1 MLDPNGRSQYT
12 SLLTPPPG
20 YSLDQALGTTF
31 SLDIPTLLTIPV
43 HLSLLGAERRD
54 DGIAVYESVRRTMDR
69 VTLYL
74 QRGQMRAPT
83 AGNHLFGLLE
93 PCMVE
98 VEPPGDGV
106 FHPKV
111 WVLRFRPDEGV
122 REPPLLRVAILSR
135 NVTDDRSWDLSLQL
149 DGELGEEMIEANRP
163 LAQLLEGLP
172 GLAAREVDAG
182 RRAQARELARDLMA
196 CKFALPHGAET
207 IEFAVP
213 GLPGM
218 RWEPEKSD
226 RLAVISPFLKDAAL
240 GRLAGASRAPVALVS
255 RPEELEQVSAD
266 VCGAFGGCYVL
277 HEAAETEDNEGEI
290 DHDTHGLHAKAW
302 ISERGART
310 SITLGSANV
319 TDAALLAQHNL
330 EVIATLKGP
339 RRKLGGIDDLLG
351 EKGLGGVL
359 QRWEPGERAAPADA
373 ELVRARERLE
383 RARTELAR
391 GGLRV
396 VCEAGSSEDMWR
408 WWLVGQVEL
417 PESVNC
423 RVWPVSR
430 SPNDAAALGA
440 GGAAGRSELPYGGVA
455 YLTGVIAF
463 ELTDPAA
470 DHALRFALNLPIEG
484 LPAEEREAAIL
495 RAVVDNRDGFLRY
508 LMLLLANDD
517 AAAGAFIP
525 MAGSGHGHW
534 QRVVLDELPLLEEMT
549 RCYSREPERLRDI
562 AEMIERLQ
570 GRLGTSDLV
579 PPEFEALW
587 RTYQEAMEHRDGRD

>member
-1 MLDPNGRSQYT
+1 MLDPNGRNLYT

-43 HLSLLGAERRD
+43 HLSLLGAGRSD

-74 QRGQMRAPT
+74 QRGQMRAPKD
-83 AGNHLFGLLE
+83 GNHLFGLLE

-111 WVLRFRPDEGV
+111 WVLRFQPDPGV
-122 REPPLLRVAILSR
+122 QEPPLLRVAILSR

-149 DGELGEEMIEANRP
+149 DGVLGEESIESNRP
-163 LAQLLEGLP
+163 LARLVESLP
-172 GLAAREVDAG
+172 GLATRELDAD
-182 RRAQARELARDLMA
+182 RHAQARDLVRDLMT
-196 CKFALPHGAET
+196 CDFALPDGAET
-207 IEFAVP
+207 LEFAVP
-213 GLPGM
+213 GLPGT
-218 RWEPEKSD
+218 RWEPEPGD

-240 GRLAGASRAPVALVS
+240 RRLADASSKPVALIS
-255 RPEELEQVSAD
+255 RPEELEQVSPE
-266 VCGAFGGCYVL
+266 VCGAFDACYVL

-302 ISERGART
+302 IREQGTRT

-330 EVIATLKGP
+330 EVMATLTGP

-351 EKGLGGVL
+351 EKGLGSVL
-359 QRWEPGERAAPADA
+359 QHWAPGEDVPD
-373 ELVRARERLE
+373 EDVEKVRARERLE
-383 RARTELAR
+383 QARTALAR
-391 GGLRV
+391 GGLKV
-396 VCEAGSSEDMWR
+396 VCEPGSAEGMWR
-408 WWLVGQVEL
+408 LWLAGGVEV
-417 PESVNC
+417 PESVAC
-423 RVWPVSR
+423 RAWPVSR
-430 SPNDAAALGA
+430 RPNEAVTLEA
-440 GGAAGRSELPYGGVA
+440 GPEEHRTELAHGGPA

-470 DHALRFALNLPIEG
+470 EPLRFALNLPIEG
-484 LPAEEREAAIL
+484 LPAEDREAAIL
-495 RAVVDNRDGFLRY
+495 RAVVENRDGFLRY
-508 LMLLLANDD
+508 LMLLLAGDD
-517 AAAGAFIP
+517 ASAAAFMPI
-525 MAGSGHGHW
+525 AGSGHGHW
-534 QRVVLDELPLLEEMT
+534 HKAALDELPLLEEMT
-549 RCYSREPERLRDI
+549 RCYSREPERLQDI

-570 GRLGTSDLV
+570 RRVGGSELV

-587 RTYQEAMEHRDGRD
+587 RTYQEAMERRDG